1 MFQISIVEKIK
12 KYIKN
17 PSIFFYILEVKII
30 RLFYELL
37 NYHPTSEPFIS
48 GDTIKNLSTYEY

>member
-48 GDTIKNLSTYEY
+48 GHMNIKQAF